1 MAVKKYEVEGTV
13 YNVSE
18 KGSEEFFKDFE
29 GKEIIS
35 LDDDKDKDPEPKKAT
50 GAAQG
55 VVAGP
60 QMPQEIIPGFMPQ
73 PAETPESTE
82 LVSENIS
89 SDSPDPEPKK
99 TSDREVLP
107 EIVVKAE
114 SHQKRITK
122 TFGENIY
129 KDFSAM
135 DDDLFN
141 EYSTANNSILFNSS
155 AYSKRGS
162 FGKIMTEKE
171 NLKNGPQAEDLN
183 KFLKNNPNQ
192 KVSIFIDNA
201 DIPDYRS
208 SLDQVRYLY
217 SQYQNLLQKG
227 QEGNLNFEESLDLK
241 NAKKLLEKSY
251 DTHLKTFN
259 TFQDRVS
266 FINLHTERKK
276 RSEIKAKQIIKDKKE
291 AGESDFNINYT
302 VSQAGKGFL
311 STLEKNISSLQEKYE
326 NASGEEKVKLKKLLD
341 KQVNADDYG
350 KLLYDPATGKT
361 YDLKRKEQSPPSDLI
376 KSYEKSKNLAFKTDI
391 DVLNNQR
398 SEKYYQLVSYIQDYY
413 SENSK
418 LTGFADD
425 KEKYSTAIKGAIE
438 NGILPNSEITQK
450 LFSDTSSDSFTESG
464 YQLPLK
470 DKEFQKN
477 YKKTL
482 NEFIVLNRAIQLNR
496 NISTSN
502 NEELALEFGDALP
515 FLEIQTSREEAEVFL
530 DILSSS
536 GEFEQNDIEK
546 FAENTK
552 LSFKQ
557 EIARGTPELGQF
569 IFELAAFRKIT
580 GNTVN
585 RTTGLSVNFTNKFF
599 KGNRVAQFASKA
611 VINSVGEG
619 AEFMGTTAMTNILY
633 GENESLS
640 KSFQSGAA
648 LGFAGA
654 FTKSFVPAVNKK
666 WLESKYSR
674 KAAEYGF
681 YRGAA
686 NNKFLQKFSRASIE
700 SSVGASTY
708 IGSGIIMDPLDY
720 EYDDMSHTF
729 GVEWWKM
736 FFIGRGRKV
745 LSMNKQSFQK
755 TYEEWNDVIL
765 KSKNLN
771 TQSLRATKVLG
782 IDKNVVANPTESSGD
797 IVIKASENKKKE
809 INKKVKAGE
818 ITSEEAAEQ
827 TKQIESSVLNAE
839 GQIAINEAKIQI
851 AKDVKDGK
859 TSTEGE
865 RYILGRKIKSGIP
878 LNDKDSKA
886 ISNTSPEGLTLA
898 MGVEMTSENIA
909 ISKEIV
915 KNNEIIQGLLNG
927 QIYAPT
933 SDGYIQIS
941 NKQGEFK
948 ALDSKLREETY
959 KFLVERT
966 EAGGL
971 VDQLKSANK
980 EGLTTVEQENLNE
993 AIKEAELNFKDFSK
1007 EGYKYIELQA
1017 KLQEDATK
1025 RYEADIKK
1033 GKRVEESGV
1042 KGTLEEAKTTDEFVK
1057 LYEKAGFKSNERTKD
1072 KIAFTDS
1079 EGNRVVNRVKALEV
1093 RDTSAATHEGW
1104 HAVLTDSL
1112 KDSSGNVTTEGIKVI
1127 DNILGSLTPIQ
1138 RKALDTDV
1146 FSRYDTSLP
1155 KSKWYEEN
1163 LTILSEHISDGRI
1176 KFSKSIGEQL
1186 TDLAQRIKGGSFKNL
1201 EIDATTGKGMF
1212 EMLEGF
1218 AKGEKK
1224 AVEAAG
1230 KFAKKEADKSEV
1242 TPSDKP
1248 SFSEAADSK
1257 TKQKLDSF
1265 TGPAEN
1271 RKFKTKREWESSRE
1285 YIDAY
1290 NYFTDSNPKL
1300 DARIKSI
1307 AASKGVDFIDVDKV
1321 KDVLSMRFV
1330 KNFNIEKNSLFGW
1343 MLGKNPALQFAVL
1356 DVIKKETAEP
1366 ATMSTTTREGGV
1378 MEVADESMSIEDQ
1391 IDFSLA
1397 NRSKQTVESQIKT
1410 TIKKSGEQ
1418 FIDEN
1423 LRGTIKTGA
1432 EDIFSKQEL
1441 ITRREL
1447 KKALKN
1453 KVNEKNIESYNFK
1466 GKTLKNTSIFTIT
1479 KKKIGKLPDFIEEN
1493 YKSLFHTQNIPISYL
1508 VNFERLTPEAE
1519 KIFTGSPVRLT
1530 NQKLIDKAIK
1540 TGDFYVENEKTGPM
1554 FYSRKKPSLDE
1565 IQEFF
1570 KVRGR
1575 DNAFVNM
1582 LAGTAITDAV
1592 PGAMKKLEAEDKK
1605 IAETALK
1612 LGVDVNVQFS
1622 NAIRVIKDQRI
1633 IEITDSKV
1641 AQAIISRINTGKI
1654 KGKIDY
1660 TSASIQEEVLKDSS
1674 FGVKDARGFN
1684 NIVKKYNNGTLSPTL
1699 TTKLGII
1706 SSKALFANEIIQK
1719 QILANQNYQ
1728 DNSSRSYIKDNTGLN
1743 IESPTKKHYYSSY
1756 FKEYVPELQKIIK
1769 LFPGSLKSVQKSKTG
1784 DTSFSA
1790 LSATFAYDGWGEKS
1804 RLQFQNDTKNYFGKE
1819 FGKSKE
1825 AKEIWE
1831 GYNEHVKK
1839 HPKTEA
1845 IFQKSDGAQITLLG
1859 RATNII
1865 NNPKTSLK
1873 QKAKR
1878 LQGIWKDLRLS
1889 NERNNLYHNAIIKTI
1904 DLHLTKN
1911 YKTQSERNEAIEKLA
1926 PMLANNRGNSFR
1938 IASLFEIFKIDA
1950 QGKLQNEHLYE
1961 SAKYKAG
1968 VINLL
1973 KEGNVTSFD
1982 LAELNKDYISA
1993 LVPAQTRR
2001 NSDAALNDI
2010 ISPEMNY
2017 FLKLVSAK
2025 GRKGVVESIAGIDI
2039 QKITE
2044 SGVIKEL
2051 NTFIHAPSGKLL
2063 GDYAV
2068 DEAIKNSEKPNKNN
2082 LETLKKLGVNIEN
2095 VKTNNQALFILD
2107 KIENSVNKRASF
2119 SNPIKLN
2126 KGEIE
2131 VFHGGSIKSVKDIK
2145 GFAYFSRNKNQAAE
2159 YAKVNEGKVKSF
2171 TLNEKDIVNED
2182 VVFKEI
2188 KKLGL
2193 KSSSKEGFKVDELN
2207 LYELIDPN
2215 FETALSK
2222 SDLTKLSQSLSNK
2235 GIKAVRFTDMNLTT
2249 LKNDIQNIVVID
2261 KSVVKESSLASLDLN
2276 KTFNKI
2282 IEGKTGIKA
2291 DDVYSKSRGSKAG
2304 KGKGRFDIIPPSAE
2318 DFVGLL
2324 YKTLGKGKEGDAQ
2337 MDFYKKH
2344 LIDPFARGD
2353 EAITNERNALMRDFK
2368 QVKKEIV
2375 ESIGGTNWKGVSPLT
2390 KKLKNKIGDQD
2401 YTGEDAVRMY
2411 IWRKQGMEIPEI
2423 DKAEV
2428 DAAISSLA
2436 KDPILVDFANK
2447 IRTINRGRPYTAPE
2461 KGWAAGNIATD
2472 FLSGINT
2479 EGRAKHLEEWQAN
2492 VDAVFSKENLNKLE
2506 GAFGTNYRKAME
2518 NMLKRMKSGKN
2529 RDVPKD
2535 KLSGRVTDWIN
2546 NSTGAIMFF
2555 NQRSSVLQ
2563 LMSATNFVNLTD
2575 NNIFKAGT
2583 AFANQPQYWKDFKT
2597 LFNSEYLKNR
2607 RGGLE
2612 FNVTESEIADLA
2624 KQGGVRGVISK
2635 ILKVGFTPTQIADS
2649 FAIASGGATFFR
2661 NRFKT
2666 YLNETNAEGEKV
2678 YTEKQAKEK
2687 AFLDFKETAEESQQ
2701 SSRPDKISQQQASN
2715 LGRLVLSFAN
2725 TPSQYARIIKKATLD
2740 LKNGRGD
2747 KKTNISKIAYYTFLT
2762 NLVFNGLQK
2771 ALFTEALD
2779 NTDDDE
2785 KSDAKKRKEQEKRQS
2800 KYLDVA
2806 NGMISSYLRGTGV
2819 RGNVIS
2825 TLKDMGLE
2833 VYKQQGK
2840 TVQDYDRVADAALG
2854 FSPPLRYKYIQM
2866 KSAGRKFT
2874 YPGSREEIMDKG
2886 FSIDNPALMAGA
2898 QYTSALTNVPLDRAL
2913 KKINN
2918 IVLAT
2923 NSELEEIQRIG
2934 LVLGWSAWDLGIE
2947 KPKKKRRGSSNKR
2960 KSSIKKSSIR
2970 RSTIK

>member
-1 MAVKKYEVEGTV
+1 MYTYEGFEYTD
-13 YNVSE
+13 
-18 KGSEEFFKDFE
+18 EEVQQAANNADLSIEDYINKNN
-29 GKEIIS
+29 IT
-35 LDDDKDKDPEPKKAT
+35 LKDKDPEPKKVK

-60 QMPQEIIPGFMPQ
+60 QMPQEITPGFMPQ
-73 PAETPESTE
+73 PVETPKSTE
-82 LVSENIS
+82 LVSEDIS
-89 SDSPDPEPKK
+89 LDSQDPDPKK

-114 SHQKRITK
+114 SQEKRITK

-135 DDDLFN
+135 DDNLFN

-155 AYSKRGS
+155 AYSKRGD
-162 FGKIMTEKE
+162 FGKIITEKE

-183 KFLKNNPNQ
+183 KFLENNPDQ
-192 KVSIFIDNA
+192 RVSIFIDNA
-201 DIPDYRS
+201 DTPDYKS
-208 SLDQVRYLY
+208 SLNQVRYLY
-217 SQYQNLLQKG
+217 SQYQNILQKG

-241 NAKKLLEKSY
+241 DAKKLLEKSY

-259 TFQDRVS
+259 TFEDRVS

-276 RSEIKAKQIIKDKKE
+276 RSAVKAKQIIQSKKE
-291 AGESDFNINYT
+291 SGESDFDINYT

-311 STLEKNISSLQEKYE
+311 STPEKEISSLQEKYE
-326 NASGEEKVKLKKLLD
+326 NASGEEKVRLKKLLD
-341 KQVNADDYG
+341 KQVNVDDYG

-361 YDLKRKEQSPPSDLI
+361 YDLKRKGQSPPSDLI

-418 LTGFADD
+418 LAGFAED
-425 KEKYSTAIKGAIE
+425 KEKYSIAIKGAIE
-438 NGILPNSEITQK
+438 NGILPNSEIIQK

-470 DKEFQKN
+470 DKEFAKN

-496 NISTSN
+496 NIATSN
-502 NEELALEFGDALP
+502 NKELALEFGDALP
-515 FLEIQTSREEAEVFL
+515 FLEIQTSREEAGVFL

-536 GEFEQNDIEK
+536 GEFEQSDIEK

-580 GNTVN
+580 GNTIN
-585 RTTGLSVNFTNKFF
+585 RTTGLSVNFTNKLF

-640 KSFQSGAA
+640 KSFQSGGA

-654 FTKSFVPAVNKK
+654 FTKSFVPAVNKA
-666 WLESKYSR
+666 WLKSKYSR

-681 YRGAA
+681 YRNVA
-686 NNKFLQKFSRASIE
+686 NNKFLQNLSRSSIE
-700 SSVGASTY
+700 ASVGASTY
-708 IGSGIIMDPLDY
+708 IGSGLMMDPLSYKKETLEKTFDN
-720 EYDDMSHTF
+720 MLHTF

-736 FFIGRGRKV
+736 WFIGRGRKV

-771 TQSLRATKVLG
+771 TQSLRATKVLD
-782 IDKNVVANPTESSGD
+782 IDKNAVSNPTESSGD

-809 INKKVKAGE
+809 INKKAKAGE

-827 TKQIESSVLNAE
+827 TKQIESAVLNVE

-886 ISNTSPEGLTLA
+886 ISNTSPEGLNLA
-898 MGVEMTSENIA
+898 MGVEMTPENIA

-948 ALDSKLREETY
+948 ALDPKLRKETY

-966 EAGGL
+966 EAGSL

-980 EGLTTVEQENLNE
+980 EGLTTIEQESLNE

-1007 EGYKYIELQA
+1007 EGYRYTELQA

-1025 RYEADIKK
+1025 RYEANIKK
-1033 GKRVEESGV
+1033 GKEVEGSGV
-1042 KGTLEEAKTTDEFVK
+1042 KGKLVEAKTTDEFVK
-1057 LYEKAGFKSNERTKD
+1057 LYEKAGFKSNEKTKD

-1079 EGNRVVNRVKALEV
+1079 EGNRVVNRVQALEV
-1093 RDTSAATHEGW
+1093 RDTSAATHEGF

-1138 RKALDTDV
+1138 RKSLDTDV

-1186 TDLAQRIKGGSFKNL
+1186 TDLAQRIKGESFKNL

-1230 KFAKKEADKSEV
+1230 KFAKKEAAKSEV
-1242 TPSDKP
+1242 APSGKP

-1271 RKFKTKREWESSRE
+1271 RKFKTKKEWESSRE
-1285 YIDAY
+1285 YVDAY

-1300 DARIKSI
+1300 DARIKSV

-1321 KDVLSMRFV
+1321 KDALSMRFV

-1366 ATMSTTTREGGV
+1366 ATISTTTREGGI

-1397 NRSKQTVESQIKT
+1397 NREKQTIESQIKT
-1410 TIKKSGEQ
+1410 TIKKGEEQ
-1418 FIDEN
+1418 FIDED
-1423 LRGTIKTGA
+1423 LRGVIKTGA
-1432 EDIFSKQEL
+1432 EDIFSKQEFA
-1441 ITRREL
+1441 TRREL

-1453 KVNEKNIESYNFK
+1453 KVNEKNIESYDVN
-1466 GKTLKNTSIFTIT
+1466 GKTLKNTSVFTIT
-1479 KKKIGKLPDFIEEN
+1479 KKKIGKLPDFIKEN
-1493 YKSLFHTQNIPISYL
+1493 YKSLFHTQTVPISYL
-1508 VNFERLTPEAE
+1508 VNFERLTPETE
-1519 KIFTGSPVRLT
+1519 KIFTGTPTRLT
-1530 NQKLIDKAIK
+1530 NQNLINKAIE
-1540 TGDFYVENEKTGPM
+1540 TNDFYTENERTGPL
-1554 FYSRKKPSLDE
+1554 FFPRRKPSLDE

-1582 LAGTAITDAV
+1582 LAGTAIIDAA
-1592 PGAMKKLEAEDKK
+1592 PGAMKKLQIEDKK

-1612 LGVDVNVQFS
+1612 LGIDAEVQFS
-1622 NAIRVIKDQRI
+1622 NAIRIIKDQKI
-1633 IEITDSKV
+1633 TEITDSEV
-1641 AQAIISRINTGKI
+1641 GRSVIFSINTGKI

-1660 TSASIQEEVLKDSS
+1660 TSASIQEEVLKDPS
-1674 FGVKDARGFN
+1674 FKTKDTKGFN
-1684 NIVKKYNNGTLSPTL
+1684 NIIKKYKNGTLAPML
-1699 TTKLGII
+1699 TTKLNII
-1706 SSKALFANEIIQK
+1706 SSKALFANEVIQEQII
-1719 QILANQNYQ
+1719 ANQKYQ
-1728 DNSSRSYIKDNTGLN
+1728 DDTSKSFIKNNTGLN
-1743 IESPTKKHYYSSY
+1743 IEAPTKKHYYSTY
-1756 FKEYVPELQKIIK
+1756 FKNYVPELQEVIK
-1769 LFPGSLKSVQKSKTG
+1769 LFPGSLKNVQKSKTG

-1790 LSATFAYDGWGEKS
+1790 LSATLAYDGWGEKS
-1804 RLQFQNDTKNYFGKE
+1804 RAQFEADTKKFFGKE
-1819 FGKSKE
+1819 FGNSEE
-1825 AKEIWE
+1825 ARKIWE

-1873 QKAKR
+1873 QKAKG

-1911 YKTQSERNEAIEKLA
+1911 YKTQSERNKAIERLA

-1993 LVPAQTRR
+1993 LVPKETRK

-2017 FLKLVSAK
+2017 FLKLVGAK

-2044 SGVIKEL
+2044 SDVIKEL

-2063 GDYAV
+2063 GDHAL
-2068 DEAIKNSEKPNKNN
+2068 DEAIKNSEKPNKTN

-2107 KIENSVNKRASF
+2107 KIENSVNKKASF
-2119 SNPIKLN
+2119 SNPV
-2126 KGEIE
+2126 E
-2131 VFHGGSIKSVKDIK
+2131 
-2145 GFAYFSRNKNQAAE
+2145 
-2159 YAKVNEGKVKSF
+2159 
-2171 TLNEKDIVNED
+2171 
-2182 VVFKEI
+2182 
-2188 KKLGL
+2188 
-2193 KSSSKEGFKVDELN
+2193 
-2207 LYELIDPN
+2207 
-2215 FETALSK
+2215 
-2222 SDLTKLSQSLSNK
+2222 
-2235 GIKAVRFTDMNLTT
+2235 
-2249 LKNDIQNIVVID
+2249 
-2261 KSVVKESSLASLDLN
+2261 LN

-2436 KDPILVDFANK
+2436 KDPVLVDFANK

-2461 KGWAAGNIATD
+2461 KGWTAGNIATD

-2506 GAFGTNYRKAME
+2506 GAFGTSYRKAME
-2518 NMLKRMKSGKN
+2518 DMLRRMKSGKN
-2529 RDVPKD
+2529 RDVSKD
-2535 KLSGRVTDWIN
+2535 QLSGRVTDWTN

-2555 NQRSSVLQ
+2555 NQRSAVLQ
-2563 LMSATNFVNLTD
+2563 LMSATNFVNMTD

-2624 KQGGVRGVISK
+2624 KQGGARGVISK

-2678 YTEKQAKEK
+2678 YTEKEAKEK

-2740 LKNGRGD
+2740 LKDGRGD

-2771 ALFTEALD
+2771 ALFTEALA

-2874 YPGSREEIMDKG
+2874 YPGSREEIMNKG

-2947 KPKKKRRGSSNKR
+2947 KPKKKRKSSSKKR
-2960 KSSIKKSSIR
+2960 KSSIKKSSIK